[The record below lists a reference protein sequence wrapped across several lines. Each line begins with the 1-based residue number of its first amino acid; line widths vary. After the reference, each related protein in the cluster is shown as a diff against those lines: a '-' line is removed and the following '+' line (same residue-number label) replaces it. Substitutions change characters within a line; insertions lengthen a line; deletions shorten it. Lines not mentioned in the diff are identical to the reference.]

1 MDNKKKILILAALAL
16 AGVLC
21 LTTAPWK
28 IAVFVAIAAI
38 AYYLHRKDMKEL
50 REKCDKLGNEMT
62 DLLKFT
68 KNQEETNKGM
78 FKKLLEQSKFLARTN
93 DNTKVYEACR
103 QIEREMFGKKQEEN
117 KQ

>member
-1 MDNKKKILILAALAL
+1 MDKKKKILILAALVL

-21 LTTAPWK
+21 LTTAPWR
-28 IAVFVAIAAI
+28 IVVFVAVAAI
-38 AYYLHRKDMKEL
+38 AYCIHHMDVQEL
-50 REKCDKLGNEMT
+50 REKCDKLSNEMT

-78 FKKLLEQSKFLARTN
+78 FRKLLKQSKFLARTN
-93 DNTKVYEACR
+93 DNTEVYEACR
-103 QIEREMFGKKQEEN
+103 QIEREMFGKKPEEN